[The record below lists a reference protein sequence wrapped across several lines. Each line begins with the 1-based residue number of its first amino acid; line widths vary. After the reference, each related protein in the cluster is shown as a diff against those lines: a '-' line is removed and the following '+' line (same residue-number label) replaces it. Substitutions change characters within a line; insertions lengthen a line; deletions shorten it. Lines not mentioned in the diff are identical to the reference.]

1 MDGVLAFVDVKT
13 KPSTRNQVT
22 KKVIALVTQGMNMQA
37 ISKMEAGAEGIFFK
51 IKGEDHR
58 EPKDT

>member
-1 MDGVLAFVDVKT
+1 MKGALAFVDVRAIA
-13 KPSTRNQVT
+13 PVRNQVT

-37 ISKMEAGAEGIFFK
+37 IPKMEAGAEGIFFK
-51 IKGEDHR
+51 TKGEDHR